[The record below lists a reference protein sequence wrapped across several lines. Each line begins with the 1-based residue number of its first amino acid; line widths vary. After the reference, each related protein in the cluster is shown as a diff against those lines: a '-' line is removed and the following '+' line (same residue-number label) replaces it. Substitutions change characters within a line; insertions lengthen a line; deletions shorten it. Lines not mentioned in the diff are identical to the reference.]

1 MEQQGT
7 PRTMPEEMQ
16 AKPPA
21 SRLATLLAMAIRLE
35 PELYQEVR
43 DLVARDERTGAYK
56 NGFFRLSIDD
66 ELSRARILE
75 YDLSLVAV
83 RVLAIDDIEEQHGY
97 NVAQDMLTT
106 VVKELRL
113 HTRDTDWVAQ
123 GSSWEEFIVVLPG
136 CGEPQADRIVEK
148 LRLALSQAEVSV
160 KWGIDLPIQAQVEL
174 VTCTHGDTDT
184 AFLLD
189 QIQAAFRRIDRMGF
203 EAGPDSGPEEGGQDD
218 YGN

>member
-1 MEQQGT
+1 MEQQENS
-7 PRTMPEEMQ
+7 PTMTDEPE
-16 AKPPA
+16 AKGAA
-21 SRLATLLAMAIRLE
+21 SRLASLLAMAIRLE

-66 ELSRARILE
+66 ELSRARVLE

-83 RVLAIDDIEEQHGY
+83 RVIGIDDIKEEHGY

-113 HTRDTDWVAQ
+113 HTRETDWVAQ
-123 GSSWEEFIVVLPG
+123 GEEWHEFIVVLPG
-136 CGEPQADRIVEK
+136 CGEAQAGAIVDK
-148 LRLALSQAEVSV
+148 LRATLSQARVSV
-160 KWGIDLPIQAQVEL
+160 KWGIDLPILSQVAL
-174 VTCTHGDTDT
+174 ISCTDGNVAT

-189 QIQAAFRRIDRMGF
+189 QIRSAFRRFDRMGF
-203 EAGPDSGPEEGGQDD
+203 DSGSASQPDEGDQDH
-218 YGN
+218 YGI